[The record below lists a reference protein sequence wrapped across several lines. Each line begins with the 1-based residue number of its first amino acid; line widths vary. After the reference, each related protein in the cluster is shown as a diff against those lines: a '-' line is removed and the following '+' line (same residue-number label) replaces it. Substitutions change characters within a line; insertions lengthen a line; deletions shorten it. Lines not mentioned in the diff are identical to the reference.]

1 MKSLVFFNVLWA
13 MLLCSC
19 AEKRNPITGTI
30 TGAKGSVIRLQRLGN
45 ASADVDSSVIGPDGS
60 FTIVPKQG
68 LTLDF
73 YQLWVDEQRRLIL
86 ITDSTE
92 FPVINADWNQWRE
105 TAEVSNSQGSED
117 MQDMDRLFLTFQ
129 MREDSLKTVFTTTD
143 SDSLRDNAARGMQE
157 LQSEF
162 SAEIV
167 EWVRKN
173 DHSPAALLL
182 LTQIPA
188 DKSDLVS
195 RVLENIKP
203 LIGESG
209 IYKSVRQQFVLRNN
223 QFQNRDRSA
232 VKGDVAPEI
241 DMPGVEGK
249 NIKLS
254 SLRGKFVLIDFWAS
268 WCGPCRKENP
278 NVVNMF
284 KKYSKSGFDVYS
296 VSLDKSKEAW
306 VEAIKKDGLLWNN
319 HVSDLNHWQSAAA
332 QLYGVTSI
340 PATVL
345 IDKEGK
351 VIGTNLRGAALESKL
366 KELFG
371 F

>member
-1 MKSLVFFNVLWA
+1 
-13 MLLCSC
+13 
-19 AEKRNPITGTI
+19 
-30 TGAKGSVIRLQRLGN
+30 
-45 ASADVDSSVIGPDGS
+45 
-60 FTIVPKQG
+60 
-68 LTLDF
+68 
-73 YQLWVDEQRRLIL
+73 
-86 ITDSTE
+86 
-92 FPVINADWNQWRE
+92 
-105 TAEVSNSQGSED
+105 
-117 MQDMDRLFLTFQ
+117 
-129 MREDSLKTVFTTTD
+129 
-143 SDSLRDNAARGMQE
+143 
-157 LQSEF
+157 
-162 SAEIV
+162 
-167 EWVRKN
+167 
-173 DHSPAALLL
+173 
-182 LTQIPA
+182 
-188 DKSDLVS
+188 
-195 RVLENIKP
+195 VLENIKP